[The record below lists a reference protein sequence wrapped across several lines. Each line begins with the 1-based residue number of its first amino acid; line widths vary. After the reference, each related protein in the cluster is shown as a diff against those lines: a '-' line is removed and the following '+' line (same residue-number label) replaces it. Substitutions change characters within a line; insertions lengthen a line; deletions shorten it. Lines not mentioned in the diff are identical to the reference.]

1 MTAEEL
7 ARFNERR
14 RVARE
19 ESERQYLV
27 ELARIEA
34 LERMEGRLN
43 VSVLCRVTKRL
54 LYTERRILA
63 TNEKYLQIL
72 MWIDALEEPYDD
84 ME

>member
-1 MTAEEL
+1 MLPMTAEEL

-54 LYTERRILA
+54 IHRQNDAYS
-63 TNEKYLQIL
+63 LQTRSICRS
-72 MWIDALEEPYDD
+72 
-84 ME
+84 